1 MRPIKIRIY
10 FPGLA
15 NPQQKNRVERIL
27 KGYEENYIIT
37 ERISKDKVIK
47 IQQKSHLLLM
57 VSHQEIKGVTSS
69 KIFEYI
75 GIQKPI
81 ILCPGDKDILE
92 KIVKETKSGFV
103 WDSKKE
109 AQKGLI
115 SIIDDFI
122 INKTTL
128 KIKNNKVRE
137 SYSRK
142 TQAKKLGLIIND
154 ILND

>member
-1 MRPIKIRIY
+1 
-10 FPGLA
+10 
-15 NPQQKNRVERIL
+15 
-27 KGYEENYIIT
+27 